1 MRAENSWE
9 FLADTVRKTL
19 KRLEELGAE
28 LAEAFFS
35 ATWTTEVTIRNSEVL
50 AENVME
56 DAGVGFRVAVSGNRV
71 GFACTNVVNT
81 EKAVFEAGERALSIA
96 KSSAPV
102 PDFALPSSLKVP
114 MVQGLFDSAVLDA
127 SVEESVNIARR
138 MIQSTENVDKRI
150 TAKGGQVS
158 ISYIQRGVVNSLGVD
173 VEAKETQVGAGVY
186 GTGRRNGEVT
196 PSCFDIEL
204 KRCLDL
210 HPEKI
215 GDAVGQMII
224 AQFNPKPVESFEGTV
239 IFEPEAVSYQL
250 CDAMIG
256 ALKGENVGAGSSPW
270 IGKLGETVA
279 SENLTVVD
287 NGVLDGGFASR
298 SFDDEGYPSQ
308 ATTLVSKG
316 TLKSFLHNATTS
328 NKLGM
333 QNTGNA
339 SRSGGGFE
347 MTKQIIGNGYKAKPE
362 VYPSNLVIEAGRKTK
377 HQLTSDVK
385 RGVLAETMGGF
396 VQAGSGLISAQLVR
410 AQYIEKGE
418 MKHPIKGGMV
428 SGIAFDWLK
437 QIDEIGNDG
446 KQFFNSVVPSVR
458 IEKVKIIGS
467 R

>member
-71 GFACTNVVNT
+71 GFACTNVVST

-270 IGKLGETVA
+270 IGKLARLLLLRT
-279 SENLTVVD
+279 
-287 NGVLDGGFASR
+287 
-298 SFDDEGYPSQ
+298 
-308 ATTLVSKG
+308 
-316 TLKSFLHNATTS
+316 
-328 NKLGM
+328 
-333 QNTGNA
+333 
-339 SRSGGGFE
+339 
-347 MTKQIIGNGYKAKPE
+347 
-362 VYPSNLVIEAGRKTK
+362 
-377 HQLTSDVK
+377 
-385 RGVLAETMGGF
+385 
-396 VQAGSGLISAQLVR
+396 
-410 AQYIEKGE
+410 
-418 MKHPIKGGMV
+418 
-428 SGIAFDWLK
+428 
-437 QIDEIGNDG
+437 
-446 KQFFNSVVPSVR
+446 
-458 IEKVKIIGS
+458 
-467 R
+467 